1 MALLYNISTYF
12 FLIVINFAALFN
24 AKARLWVK
32 GRECVFKKLG
42 NALMN
47 IENIAWFHCAS
58 LGEFEQGKPIIKA
71 YKKMNLIIKSLNFSY
86 QSEEVFKDLNL
97 NFNSGI
103 LNLVS
108 GPSGSGKT
116 TLLNLIAGLEK
127 PSSGLIM
134 LDDDIQSSNDKF
146 IEPEN
151 RNIGFIFQDFAL
163 FPHLNVKQ
171 NIEFSGNRNDELLN
185 KLINKLSIANH
196 LSKYPHELS
205 GGQQQRVSI
214 ARALFSEPKILLIDE
229 PISNQDKNNK
239 TEIIRII
246 SEFIKEKEIVCIL
259 VSHEEINNVP
269 VETKSFN
276 LS

>member
-1 MALLYNISTYF
+1 
-12 FLIVINFAALFN
+12 
-24 AKARLWVK
+24 
-32 GRECVFKKLG
+32 
-42 NALMN
+42 
-47 IENIAWFHCAS
+47 
-58 LGEFEQGKPIIKA
+58 
-71 YKKMNLIIKSLNFSY
+71 MNLIIKSLNFSY
-86 QSEEVFKDLNL
+86 HSEDVFKDLNL

-134 LDDDIQSSNDKF
+134 LDGNIQSSIDKF
-146 IEPEN
+146 VEPEN
-151 RNIGFIFQDFAL
+151 RNIGFVFQDFAL

-171 NIEFSGNRNDELLN
+171 NIEFSGNRNKELFN
-185 KLINKLSIANH
+185 TLIDNLSIKNY

-205 GGQQQRVSI
+205 GGQQQRASI
-214 ARALFSEPKILLIDE
+214 ARAIYSDPKILLIDE

-239 TEIIRII
+239 IEIIKII
-246 SEFIKEKEIVCIL
+246 SDFTKDKEIVCIL
-259 VSHEEINNVP
+259 VSHEEINNIAQVK
-269 VETKSFN
+269 TRSYT

>member
-1 MALLYNISTYF
+1 
-12 FLIVINFAALFN
+12 
-24 AKARLWVK
+24 
-32 GRECVFKKLG
+32 
-42 NALMN
+42 
-47 IENIAWFHCAS
+47 
-58 LGEFEQGKPIIKA
+58 
-71 YKKMNLIIKSLNFSY
+71 MNLIIKSLNFSY

-134 LDDDIQSSNDKF
+134 LDDDVQSSNDKF

-163 FPHLNVKQ
+163 FPHLNIKQ
-171 NIEFSGNRNDELLN
+171 NIEFSGNRNEELLN
-185 KLINKLSIANH
+185 RLINELSIANH

-214 ARALFSEPKILLIDE
+214 ARALFSEPKVLLIDE

-276 LS
+276 FS

>member
-1 MALLYNISTYF
+1 
-12 FLIVINFAALFN
+12 
-24 AKARLWVK
+24 
-32 GRECVFKKLG
+32 
-42 NALMN
+42 
-47 IENIAWFHCAS
+47 
-58 LGEFEQGKPIIKA
+58 
-71 YKKMNLIIKSLNFSY
+71 MNLIIKSLNFSY

-134 LDDDIQSSNDKF
+134 LDDVVQSSNDKF

-163 FPHLNVKQ
+163 FPHLNIKQ
-171 NIEFSGNRNDELLN
+171 NIEFSGNRNEELLN
-185 KLINKLSIANH
+185 RLINELSIANH

-246 SEFIKEKEIVCIL
+246 SEFIKEEEIVCIL